1 MKLFLKQRKVLSR
14 IVYCTG
20 LTGFIGRNLLPH
32 LLQRYDQV
40 INFQR
45 NQQYQLID
53 KNGTDFHPID
63 DLKSNN
69 LSSNILINLATLYNP
84 NPKSADELADL
95 INSNVIF
102 PSQLIERLKN
112 LNNLFVIST
121 QSYMQ
126 LLPMASQ
133 NQYSHSKE
141 ILKKNFEQNEF
152 QQSNLYLFDTFGEG
166 DTRNKVVDVFIN
178 NILRGQPI
186 TIPSH
191 DVEINLSY
199 VQDVCTSIIN
209 SIDMDP
215 GEYSIFSPNTFLLE
229 DLAKLIMNIMKK
241 NVEILKEGDGQNF
254 ISQIKE
260 LPLNIFPAV
269 HSDFQKSILSKI
281 KNT

>member
-1 MKLFLKQRKVLSR
+1 MPR

-95 INSNVIF
+95 INSNVTF
-102 PSQLIERLKN
+102 QSQLIERLKN

-133 NQYSHSKE
+133 NQYSLTKE

-152 QQSNLYLFDTFGEG
+152 HQSNLYLFDTFGEG

-215 GEYSIFSPNTFLLE
+215 GEYSIFSPNTILLE

-281 KNT
+281 KNI

>member
-1 MKLFLKQRKVLSR
+1 MKSLLKQRKILSR

-53 KNGTDFHPID
+53 KNGTNFHSID
-63 DLKSNN
+63 DLKFND

-84 NPKSADELADL
+84 NPQSADQLTDL

-102 PSQLIERLKN
+102 PSQLIERLKDSK
-112 LNNLFVIST
+112 NLFVIST

-126 LLPMASQ
+126 LLPLASQ
-133 NQYSHSKE
+133 NQYSLTKE

-152 QQSNLYLFDTFGEG
+152 QKTDLYLFDTFGES

-178 NILRGQPI
+178 NILKSQPI
-186 TIPSH
+186 TIPSD

-199 VQDVCTSIIN
+199 VQDVCSSIIY
-209 SIDMDP
+209 SIDLDP

-229 DLAKLIMNIMKK
+229 DLAKLIMQIMKK
-241 NVEILKEGDGQNF
+241 NVEIHKEGHSQNF
-254 ISQIKE
+254 ITQIKE
-260 LPLNIFPAV
+260 LPLNIFPAE

-281 KNT
+281 KNI